1 MDDLFSYGERMERAK
16 AARDEA
22 TSRVGRKRIAYKH
35 TSREAYEGFMPVSGE
50 LDLAIIAAI
59 RDAGPDGIICEQIE
73 RVIGRK
79 HQAVSGNL
87 RHLVERGHV
96 KHNGQY
102 GKTASNRK
110 AMKWVLVDR
119 SEVAA

>member
-1 MDDLFSYGERMERAK
+1 MDDLFSFSERMERAK
-16 AARDEA
+16 AARDA
-22 TSRVGRKRIAYKH
+22 DVPRAAGRKRIAYKH

-59 RDAGPDGIICEQIE
+59 REAGPGGIICEHIE
-73 RVIGRK
+73 RAIGRK

-110 AMKWVLVDR
+110 AMKWVLTE
-119 SEVAA
+119 SVA